1 MGFVGASARD
11 FLAAGWAVSCRNT
24 CSVGG
29 AVLMCDDR
37 TDLAFLLTSFATTG
51 AAKGAKCMQDGDISP
66 ALTAQTSCVSEDEQ
80 VNEYSLDSARQGP
93 TEIEDKH
100 LRRMKRNRE
109 SAALSRSRKK
119 AYVEELLAKV
129 QELDAKVLALQ
140 SENAHLKRECVSLAP
155 SASADLPASRPAAEQ
170 GPSSEGSMA
179 PLVMPHSSSS
189 LPGPRSPPGHGSES
203 GRASS
208 RARAEPGSPNTRRG
222 TSRSKTVEGAG
233 RALLEMTGGGSAPAS
248 PRCTALPVC

>member
-1 MGFVGASARD
+1 
-11 FLAAGWAVSCRNT
+11 
-24 CSVGG
+24 
-29 AVLMCDDR
+29 MCDDR

-51 AAKGAKCMQDGDISP
+51 SAKGAKCMQDGDISP
-66 ALTAQTSCVSEDEQ
+66 ALTAKTSCVSEDEQ
-80 VNEYSLDSARQGP
+80 VKEYSLDSARQGP

-140 SENAHLKRECVSLAP
+140 SENAQLKRECASLAP
-155 SASADLPASRPAAEQ
+155 SASADMPASRPAAEQ
-170 GPSSEGSMA
+170 GPSSEVA
-179 PLVMPHSSSS
+179 PLVMPHRSSS
-189 LPGPRSPPGHGSES
+189 LPGPRSPSGNGSES

-222 TSRSKTVEGAG
+222 ASRSKTVEGAG
-233 RALLEMTGGGSAPAS
+233 LALLEMTGGGSGSAPAS